1 VRPTVCGLTGSESLI
16 VNVPVRV
23 PTAVGVNLT
32 PIVQDAPPA
41 RLDPQVLV
49 CEKSPL
55 FVPAM
60 RMLEM
65 LNAAVPRFF
74 KVTLL
79 AALVVPTVRLA
90 KVIVA
95 GDTVTPVPVP
105 LKLTVW
111 GLPMALSVTLMAAA
125 LAPTD

>member
-23 PTAVGVNLT
+23 PTAVGLNFT
-32 PIVQDAPPA
+32 PIVQDAPRA

-60 RMLEM
+60 LMLEM
-65 LNAAVPRFF
+65 LNAVVPRFV

-125 LAPTD
+125 LAPTT